1 MRSPKPPA
9 NPSLPGNIIPF
20 PKPAPKSLSSA
31 SAHPSATP
39 VDPGDA
45 TSARSPTSRRSNQVM
60 DRTTSDRRRGQTN
73 RVLTAKEQA
82 RNQEKVRIMG
92 LKRPPDSPELAD
104 AVAVWTA
111 RQVLRQATSGKA
123 TRGKLRPLVKENL
136 DLMCRFNHPV
146 GLILRDWLD
155 GNRRFLPANFQTLVE
170 YSTCVE
176 ESE

>member
-1 MRSPKPPA
+1 
-9 NPSLPGNIIPF
+9 
-20 PKPAPKSLSSA
+20 
-31 SAHPSATP
+31 
-39 VDPGDA
+39 
-45 TSARSPTSRRSNQVM
+45 M

>member
-1 MRSPKPPA
+1 MRSPKPPTIHSRA
-9 NPSLPGNIIPF
+9 RNIIQF
-20 PKPAPKSLSSA
+20 PKQGRKSSSSA
-31 SAHPSATP
+31 SAHPSASP

-45 TSARSPTSRRSNQVM
+45 GSARPPRSRRPNQAM

-73 RVLTAKEQA
+73 RVLTATERA
-82 RNQEKVRIMG
+82 RNDEKVRIMG
-92 LKRPPDSPELAD
+92 IKRPPDSPELAD

-111 RQVLRQATSGKA
+111 RQVLRHATSGKA
-123 TRGKLRPLVKENL
+123 PKMKLRPLVKENL

-155 GNRRFLPANFQTLVE
+155 GNRRLLPANFQTLVE
-170 YSTCVE
+170 YSTCVG

>member
-1 MRSPKPPA
+1 MRSPRPPA
-9 NPSLPGNIIPF
+9 THSRAGNIIQF
-20 PKPAPKSLSSA
+20 PKPAPTLSSSA
-31 SAHPSATP
+31 STHPSTSP

-45 TSARSPTSRRSNQVM
+45 SSVRPPRSRRPSGAKN
-60 DRTTSDRRRGQTN
+60 RAISDRRRGQTN

-82 RNQEKVRIMG
+82 RNKEKVRIMG
-92 LKRPPDSPELAD
+92 TKRPPDSPELAD
-104 AVAVWTA
+104 ANAVWTA

-123 TRGKLRPLVKENL
+123 PRVKLRPLVKENL

-155 GNRRFLPANFQTLVE
+155 GNRRLLPANFQTLVE
-170 YSTCVE
+170 YSTCVG

>member
-9 NPSLPGNIIPF
+9 IHSRAGNIIQF
-20 PKPAPKSLSSA
+20 PKQGRKSSSSA
-31 SAHPSATP
+31 SAHPSASP

-45 TSARSPTSRRSNQVM
+45 GSARPPRSRRPNQAM
-60 DRTTSDRRRGQTN
+60 DRTTSDLRRVQTN
-73 RVLTAKEQA
+73 RVLTAEERA
-82 RNQEKVRIMG
+82 RNDEKVRIMG
-92 LKRPPDSPELAD
+92 IKRPPDSPELAD

-123 TRGKLRPLVKENL
+123 MRGKLRPLVKENL

-155 GNRRFLPANFQTLVE
+155 GNRRLLPANFQTLVE
-170 YSTCVE
+170 YSTCVA

>member
-9 NPSLPGNIIPF
+9 THSPAGNIIQF
-20 PKPAPKSLSSA
+20 PKQGAKPPSPA
-31 SAHPSATP
+31 SAQPSVSP

-45 TSARSPTSRRSNQVM
+45 ASARPPRSRRPSGTM
-60 DRTTSDRRRGQTN
+60 DRTTSDRRRSQTN

-82 RNQEKVRIMG
+82 RNKEKVWIMG
-92 LKRPPDSPELAD
+92 TKRPPDSPELAD
-104 AVAVWTA
+104 AVAVWTS
-111 RQVLRQATSGKA
+111 RQILRQASSGKA

-155 GNRRFLPANFQTLVE
+155 GNRRLLPANFQTLVE
-170 YSTCVE
+170 YSTCVA